1 MKDPSFIL
9 WSRVGPQ
16 LAIGGGKGNL
26 MLYNKN
32 TRKKVPVM
40 GKHSKRIVCGA
51 WNKYVSHFC
60 WIMYSHTAWI
70 GCSAGKECVRS
81 NAQLKGRPSLDTRAG
96 LTRSCAPCVGV

>member
-51 WNKYVSHFC
+51 WNKYVSHFA
-60 WIMYSHTAWI
+60 IPITAFALP
-70 GCSAGKECVRS
+70 SAIPFI
-81 NAQLKGRPSLDTRAG
+81 ATR
-96 LTRSCAPCVGV
+96 R

>member
-1 MKDPSFIL
+1 MIPLCTCVPCICLPCILRLETNMKDPSFIL

-51 WNKYVSHFC
+51 WNKYV
-60 WIMYSHTAWI
+60 
-70 GCSAGKECVRS
+70 
-81 NAQLKGRPSLDTRAG
+81 
-96 LTRSCAPCVGV
+96 LTRPLDGS

>member
-51 WNKYVSHFC
+51 WNKYG
-60 WIMYSHTAWI
+60 SHT
-70 GCSAGKECVRS
+70 SAMPFTASVIPRIAS
-81 NAQLKGRPSLDTRAG
+81 AIPFIATR
-96 LTRSCAPCVGV
+96 R